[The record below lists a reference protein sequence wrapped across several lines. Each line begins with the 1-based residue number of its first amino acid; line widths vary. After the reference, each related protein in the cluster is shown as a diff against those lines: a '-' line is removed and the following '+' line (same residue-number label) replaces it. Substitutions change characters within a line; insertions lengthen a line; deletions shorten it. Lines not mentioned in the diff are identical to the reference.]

1 MTGQPVMTLR
11 WGRALRSAW
20 AALALC
26 WLLTQG
32 LGIWHRSLHGEG
44 RLSAQEA
51 AAHSGVHGSALGH
64 EAGDAVCA
72 LLDHL
77 LLGASLPGVQ
87 VPPSAPDAWAF
98 WLPISGD
105 IGASQRLSLAYH
117 ARAPPH
123 RV

>member
-1 MTGQPVMTLR
+1 MSFQPSTLLPR
-11 WGRALRSAW
+11 GRALRGAW
-20 AALALC
+20 LALALC

-32 LGIWHRSLHGEG
+32 LGVWHRSLHGEG
-44 RLSAQEA
+44 RLSAQE